1 MANPQP
7 PAWTAIPSTPNEWP
21 LARPAPSKTAFATFL
36 EHDLGITDPSR
47 QSGLWSAIAFSA
59 QWLLADAFKRPD
71 NKTLRRR
78 LTQLEGH
85 ANKLLQALT
94 EPADGPSP
102 SSTPSPSAEVDFWL
116 WRLLSNA
123 ETPSSNELAD
133 TQTQLKQFKQLIE
146 NSKAALKETSTG
158 RRKDETLW
166 TWVYHL
172 TPLWTLYSDLPVTV
186 DYHQGKP
193 VTPYTVF
200 MHKAVQ
206 MLDPERDSKLAS
218 VLDRYRTLQNRPK
231 NSPNITE

>member
-7 PAWTAIPSTPNEWP
+7 PAWTTSPATPNEWP
-21 LARPAPSKTAFATFL
+21 LASPSPSKVAFATFL
-36 EHDLGITDPSR
+36 ERDLGITDPSR
-47 QSGLWSAIAFSA
+47 QSGLWSAITFSA

-85 ANKLLQALT
+85 ADKLLQALT
-94 EPADGPSP
+94 EPADDSQP
-102 SSTPSPSAEVDFWL
+102 SSAPSASPDVDFWL
-116 WRLLSNA
+116 WRLLSASEPHATNA
-123 ETPSSNELAD
+123 LAD
-133 TQTQLKQFKQLIE
+133 TQLQQFKRLIE
-146 NSKAALKETSTG
+146 SSKAALKETPTG

-218 VLDRYRTLQNRPK
+218 VLDRYRTQQNRPK
-231 NSPNITE
+231 NSPNTTE